1 MSHISPPVLAIIA
14 VPVTALDSDA
24 PVQISA
30 VDAVLPRLLAPV
42 ALIAPTTVLE
52 PTLDCLPLETVE
64 YKTTTITVG
73 GYDFVIRAL
82 KDTQQYADPDGAADR
97 AGITSTTWS
106 LFGNM
111 WPSGRILA
119 EVMDEHS
126 LTDLRVLELGC
137 GLGLASLVAHRHGA
151 DMTASDYNPAAGEF
165 LIENVSLNQLLPLT
179 FHQCDWSKL
188 QPEMGD
194 FDLIIGSDL
203 LYEPDHPALLSSFI
217 DRHSKAAVEVIIID
231 PDRRQQ
237 REFTRAM
244 EKLGYV
250 YSMARATSEQI
261 ERLQFKG
268 KIMTYRRG

>member
-1 MSHISPPVLAIIA
+1 MPLSTSQPALAVIA
-14 VPVTALDSDA
+14 VPVVAADTPTDVSGDDVGL
-24 PVQISA
+24 V
-30 VDAVLPRLLAPV
+30 LAPV
-42 ALIAPTTVLE
+42 ALIAPSAMLA
-52 PTLDCLPLETVE
+52 PILDDLQIDTLQ

-73 GYDFVIRAL
+73 GFDFVIRAL
-82 KDTQQYADPDGAADR
+82 KDTQQFADPHGAADR
-97 AGITSTTWS
+97 AGINSTTWS

-119 EVMDEHS
+119 ELMDDHA
-126 LTDLRVLELGC
+126 LTGLRVLELGC
-137 GLGLASLVAHRHGA
+137 GLGLASLVVHRHGA

-165 LIENVSLNQLLPLT
+165 LAENVSLNDFAPLA
-179 FHQCDWSKL
+179 FNQCDWSKL

-203 LYEPDHPALLSSFI
+203 LYEPNHPTLLSNFI
-217 DRHSKAAVEVIIID
+217 DRHSSASVEVIIID

-261 ERLQFKG
+261 ERLAFKG

>member
-1 MSHISPPVLAIIA
+1 MPHSIPTPVLAVVA
-14 VPVTALDSDA
+14 
-24 PVQISA
+24 
-30 VDAVLPRLLAPV
+30 APV
-42 ALIAPTTVLE
+42 AIDLDIPIVAVDVAAVLIAPVVVIAPLALLTPILDLAAAD
-52 PTLDCLPLETVE
+52 TLE

-73 GYDFVIRAL
+73 GYAFVIRAL
-82 KDTQQYADPDGAADR
+82 KDTQQYADPSGAADR

-119 EVMDEHS
+119 ELMDDHT
-126 LTDLRVLELGC
+126 LAGLRVLELGC

-165 LIENVSLNQLLPLT
+165 LAENVSLNDFAPLT
-179 FHQCDWSKL
+179 FSQCDWSQL

-203 LYEPDHPALLSSFI
+203 LYEPNHPTLLSNFI
-217 DRHSKAAVEVIIID
+217 DRHSKATVEVIIID

-244 EKLGYV
+244 ERLGYA
-250 YSMARATSEQI
+250 YSMARASTEQV

-268 KIMTYRRG
+268 KIMSYRRG